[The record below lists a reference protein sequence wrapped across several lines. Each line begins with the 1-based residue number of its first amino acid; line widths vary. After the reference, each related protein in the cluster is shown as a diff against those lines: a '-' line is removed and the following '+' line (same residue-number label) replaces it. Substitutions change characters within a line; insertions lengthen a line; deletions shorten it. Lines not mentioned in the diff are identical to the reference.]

1 MCIPLDVTVP
11 AYNWGTILSIQCIFK
26 IIKFRK
32 KKKKRP
38 FEVISMNST
47 LFFLSMF
54 MGSPSKIDFF
64 FQVWWKET
72 LKVISKRCCTM
83 ERRENTATAWEK
95 ASGSERG
102 KKSFQDTSPAS
113 GSGLSWVALS
123 PQPAVQTRDTLSCRA
138 AMSIEAVVIP
148 LAQEWDCAYCIFS
161 DRRAGYKILLL
172 VMLPPH
178 QKHGDSRRSI
188 LCSKNLMASFPGSPV
203 V

>member
-95 ASGSERG
+95 ELPEVKGG
-102 KKSFQDTSPAS
+102 KSHSRIH
-113 GSGLSWVALS
+113 LL
-123 PQPAVQTRDTLSCRA
+123 
-138 AMSIEAVVIP
+138 P
-148 LAQEWDCAYCIFS
+148 LAQDSLGWLSAHNPQCKPEILYP
-161 DRRAGYKILLL
+161 AGQQWALKLLWF
-172 VMLPPH
+172 H
-178 QKHGDSRRSI
+178 
-188 LCSKNLMASFPGSPV
+188 
-203 V
+203 